1 MTTTERAI
9 ENIHN
14 ILTCAFCDR
23 CEETKCDNKCPVF
36 RAHDAADEIVE
47 EARR

>member
-1 MTTTERAI
+1 MTTTEQAI
-9 ENIHN
+9 EKVHD
-14 ILTCAFCDR
+14 ILTRAFCSK
-23 CEETKCDNKCPVF
+23 CEEMECGNKCPVF